1 MNVKKYIWPSKRLHR
16 LPIILVGVFILYSL
30 LGFFLLPKIILN
42 ITTSTITD
50 QLNRQTKIEQVKFNP
65 YLFSCELNGLT
76 IKGKTGQK
84 NWLTV
89 DRILINLQSASLFYQ
104 ALVLSQ
110 IRIEQPR
117 LSITRYPDHTYNF
130 SDLLRGQTGS
140 KPDKTKK
147 SNFRFSLNN
156 IVLQAGEVDFID
168 QPMQTRHQISKIN
181 FSLPSLSNFPADVDT
196 HVKPYFSAQ
205 VNNMSFEMDGRT
217 KPFAK
222 SKQTE
227 FDLVLNDLS
236 LPYYLS
242 YLPGKRNF
250 SLTRGEL
257 SSNLTISYAQP
268 AQRAT
273 YLRVNGELDLN
284 HLHISNNKATNKDHE
299 LCVIPGLK
307 IKLSGGNLLAGQLNM
322 AKVHLKEPRIN
333 IVRLQNGTLSLPML
347 SKETESPDKKEVSS
361 GKRGKNPFSLSMAH
375 FQLESGKVSF
385 IDNST
390 SPSFTTTLEP
400 VQISLKGLQLGAAA
414 RQSEFQFSTRTDN
427 GGTLSVNGSLGLNPI
442 SLKAKAQLSDFLL
455 PPYSAYYSPYFLGT
469 INSGLLNL
477 DMDVSY
483 KRADA
488 GGINLDNMDLFLEN
502 LSIRDIQGQKAVT
515 VPKFVLKKG
524 QVDLSGQKITLGTI
538 QISQGDFRIKRN
550 EDSSVNLV
558 NLLAARSF
566 EQKANPDDN
575 STREKWN
582 FSLNQFRIAE
592 CKTVFLDQTRSSP
605 TRIAVSD
612 ISCRMND
619 LSTTKG
625 EKGSLKASMR
635 IEENGLL
642 NAEGELGLSPLTA
655 GIDIGLQG
663 IDLTDFE
670 PFVKDHVHLALQ
682 NGILETKGRFEI
694 QASGQG
700 SAPALSFNGQAG
712 ILDLKISEPR
722 QKTDLLSWNRLE
734 LEGIEFE
741 SLQPAIRIK
750 KIGLVSLNSQIIIYE
765 QGGSNLQSIF
775 KTKEKAERSPE
786 KRTEKETKAVFAVE
800 ELQLRRGS
808 LTFID
813 RKVSPS
819 FHTSLD
825 KLQGTIKDLSN
836 QDERPLDIS
845 LQADLG
851 TNAPLNL
858 DGKARFLGQGLFTD
872 LGIHLSNIA
881 LSPLSPYSGRYIGYT
896 IKKGKFNLAS
906 KVQIKGEELEC
917 DNRLLLDQFTLGEK
931 VDSPKAINAPVKLG
945 LALLK
950 NRKGEIHINKNVSGD
965 LSSPEFS
972 IGDIVMKVFV
982 NVLVKAAT
990 SPFSLLGSMFGG
1002 GEDINFV
1009 LFSPGQT
1016 SLSQKAGDKLKTL
1029 GKALYERPGLEVEV
1043 IGRAD
1048 TSSDRAS
1055 LHQKRFRNLLKEQK
1069 LLDMKDKGK
1078 SEIDLEDVPITEEE
1092 YSTYLWQ
1099 AYKEAPMEKPE
1110 NILGLTKK
1118 LPPEEMEQRLKK
1130 SIVIT
1135 ENKLRQ
1141 LAINRAREVIGF
1153 IHQTGSV
1160 ESERLFLHNPKL
1172 GQSQDDTF
1180 TRVEIR
1186 LH

>member
-16 LPIILVGVFILYSL
+16 LPIILVGVFILYTL

-42 ITTSTITD
+42 IATSAITE

-65 YLFSCELNGLT
+65 YVFSCELTGLS

-89 DRILINLQSASLFYQ
+89 DRIMVNLQSASLFYQ

-117 LSITRYPDHTYNF
+117 LSITRYPDQTYNF
-130 SDLLRGQTGS
+130 SDLLTGQTSS
-140 KPDKTKK
+140 KPEETKK

-205 VNNMSFEMDGRT
+205 VNNMTFEMDGRT

-227 FDLVLNDLS
+227 FDLVLDDLS

-250 SLTRGEL
+250 SLTRGKL

-273 YLRVNGELDLN
+273 YLRINGELNLN
-284 HLHISNNKATNKDHE
+284 NLHISNNKATNKDHE

-307 IKLSGGNLLAGQLNM
+307 VKLSGGNLLAGELNM

-333 IVRLQNGTLSLPML
+333 VVRLQNGTLSLPVL
-347 SKETESPDKKEVSS
+347 SKKAESPDKKEVST
-361 GKRGKNPFSLSMAH
+361 GKRGKKPFSLSLAH

-390 SPSFTTTLEP
+390 SPSFTTTLES
-400 VQISLKGLQLGAAA
+400 VQISLKGLQLGAAS
-414 RQSEFQFSTRTDN
+414 QSEFQFSTQTDN
-427 GGTLSVNGSLGLNPI
+427 GGTLSVNGSLGLSPI

-455 PPYSAYYSPYFLGT
+455 TPYSPYYNPYFLGT
-469 INSGLLNL
+469 IDSGHLNL
-477 DMDVSY
+477 AMDVSY

-488 GGINLDNMDLFLEN
+488 GGMNLDNIDLFLEN
-502 LSIRDIQGQKAVT
+502 LSIRDTQGQKAVT
-515 VPKFVLKKG
+515 VPEFALKKG
-524 QVDLSGQKITLGTI
+524 RVGLSGQKITVGTI
-538 QISQGDFRIKRN
+538 QIRQGDFRIKRN
-550 EDSSVNLV
+550 EDSSVNMV
-558 NLLAARSF
+558 NLLAAGSS
-566 EQKANPDDN
+566 EQKANPDGN

-582 FSLNQFRIAE
+582 FSLNQFRIDE

-619 LSTTKG
+619 LSTTQG
-625 EKGSLKASMR
+625 ERGSLKASMR
-635 IEENGLL
+635 IEENGQL
-642 NAEGELGLSPLTA
+642 NAEGDLGLSPLTV
-655 GIDIGLQG
+655 GIDIGLQD

-670 PFVKDHVHLALQ
+670 PFVKDHVDLALQ

-700 SAPALSFNGQAG
+700 DAPAVSFNGQAG

-722 QKTDLLSWNRLE
+722 QKTDLLSWNRLG

-741 SLQPAIRIK
+741 NLQPAIRIK
-750 KIGLVSLNSQIIIYE
+750 KVGLVGLNSQIIIYE
-765 QGGSNLQSIF
+765 EGGSNLQRMF
-775 KTKEKAERSPE
+775 KTKEKPERSPE
-786 KRTEKETKAVFAVE
+786 KSPEKETKAVFAVE
-800 ELQLRRGS
+800 EFELSRGS

-819 FHTSLD
+819 FQTSLD
-825 KLQGTIKDLSN
+825 DLQGTIKNLSN

-858 DGKARFLGQGLFTD
+858 DGKASFLGQGLFTD
-872 LGIHLSNIA
+872 LGVHLANIA

-896 IKKGKFNLAS
+896 IKKGKFNLAF

-917 DNRLLLDQFTLGEK
+917 DSRLLLDQFTLGEK
-931 VDSPKAINAPVKLG
+931 VDSPKAVNAPVKLG
-945 LALLK
+945 IALLK
-950 NRKGEIHINKNVSGD
+950 NRKGEIHINKTVSGD
-965 LSSPEFS
+965 LSNPEFS

-1009 LFSPGQT
+1009 LFSTGQT
-1016 SLSQKAGDKLKTL
+1016 SLSQQAMDKLKTL

-1055 LHQKRFRNLLKEQK
+1055 LHQKRFRNLLKRQK

-1078 SEIDLEDVPITEEE
+1078 SDIDLEDVRITEEE
-1092 YSTYLWQ
+1092 SPTYLWQ

-1135 ENKLRQ
+1135 ENELRQ

-1153 IHQTGSV
+1153 LHQTGPV

-1172 GQSQDDTF
+1172 GQSQNDTF
-1180 TRVEIR
+1180 RKVEIR